1 MNASPSHTEIVDALK
16 QSGYLME
23 QEVATQLEALD
34 FHVSTNLA
42 YEDIEEGKS
51 REIDVSAI
59 KKVAHNEEKNLSAFV
74 EIIAEC
80 KNSMNPFVFIGRPK
94 NQTDNQHPPQEL
106 VCPIAMYSEPQK
118 DHNPNVFTLDLKD
131 AFFHLGFDKVHYDFA
146 SETKAVQFCRV
157 ERKGKGWH
165 ANHGGL
171 YDSIFYP
178 MAKAFTARKHAKH
191 IGNLPRAWHE
201 FWLFVPMVIVSGDIL
216 YVDSMKANP
225 VPEERTDI
233 TFKREIKSEKLDGV
247 YTVAFVRQK
256 HLERFVSDRLGPLV
270 NKMADLTINHANF
283 VLEQNITGEGR
294 TP

>member
-1 MNASPSHTEIVDALK
+1 MLP
-16 QSGYLME
+16 Q
-23 QEVATQLEALD
+23 
-34 FHVSTNLA
+34 
-42 YEDIEEGKS
+42 
-51 REIDVSAI
+51 
-59 KKVAHNEEKNLSAFV
+59 
-74 EIIAEC
+74 
-80 KNSMNPFVFIGRPK
+80 FIWRI
-94 NQTDNQHPPQEL
+94 H
-106 VCPIAMYSEPQK
+106 
-118 DHNPNVFTLDLKD
+118 
-131 AFFHLGFDKVHYDFA
+131 FFHLGFDKVHYDFV

-270 NKMADLTINHANF
+270 NKMADLTMNHANF